1 MRRFDYDENEEFRD
15 DVDRFFQEN
24 EDFFTDDESLQ
35 NSIDFVNHD
44 FNLRIIRTTIRM
56 LEKSFWWKFY
66 SLNTRLKMIEKT
78 FRRIKNRIQDE

>member
-44 FNLRIIRTTIRM
+44 FNLRIVRTTIRM

-78 FRRIKNRIQDE
+78 FKRIKKTIQDE